1 MQTAIFKHKA
11 LPFIELR
18 YVKNIPECSKMHLH
32 KELTITA
39 IKQGQLNII
48 LNENNFLLNIN
59 ELAIINK
66 DVVHCATVEKP
77 SQDGYVLYLDP
88 QFLIENELSSFS
100 SFKHIKEKK
109 LYEKFI
115 IFCDELFDTQISIR
129 EKMELLYLFCLE
141 VFTLSISKEEDK
153 KDTLSDKIK
162 SFIDENYLEDI
173 SLEQLVEKFQMSE
186 IHLIRIFKKS
196 FGLPI
201 HSYII
206 NKRVHKAK
214 ELLLLKLPIVD
225 VALKS
230 GFFDQSHLNRSF
242 KRVFQ
247 ITPKQFQKNIFDKC

>member
-1 MQTAIFKHKA
+1 M
-11 LPFIELR
+11 
-18 YVKNIPECSKMHLH
+18 
-32 KELTITA
+32 
-39 IKQGQLNII
+39 
-48 LNENNFLLNIN
+48 
-59 ELAIINK
+59 
-66 DVVHCATVEKP
+66 
-77 SQDGYVLYLDP
+77 
-88 QFLIENELSSFS
+88 
-100 SFKHIKEKK
+100 
-109 LYEKFI
+109 
-115 IFCDELFDTQISIR
+115 
-129 EKMELLYLFCLE
+129 YLFCLE

-173 SLEQLVEKFQMSE
+173 SLVQLVEKFQMSE